1 MTQGH
6 PPAPG
11 WPPHGHGPAPAAGAS
26 GPPPTSGQPGAWP
39 AYPPGPPPQPK
50 SRRGL
55 WIGLAAGALAL
66 AVCAGT
72 AVGVGLGLRGDAED
86 GPAPKAAAGA
96 NGVTVTDAELTALLD
111 RHSKALAAKDLDGYL
126 AAFDPAR
133 TELIAGQTR
142 LFRNLAKLPLSVAR
156 YETIEKQGRVSDAFG
171 QGVTFQL
178 DVSFVHRFD
187 GFDLAPVAEWYR
199 WTIVRAGKDAPIRV
213 VAVTGAPAAGNGD
226 SKTVYYPGPWDR
238 WQEIHVERTPHALI
252 ITDAARAGLAR
263 RYAPAV
269 DRSVTDNLAVWRA
282 NAPPEPMADK
292 AVVTLAAGKDEMTS
306 LYRIGTE
313 KATEAGFSVG
323 MVAAERKDGKATI
336 GGTRIVVD
344 TSDRYFTRSGG
355 DNDARMVLR
364 HEIAHSLMTLRTDL
378 AAVDEFSKLD
388 EWVVEGFAEYVAFH
402 GRPLSASDRAAPAR
416 RLVRDGWNGRL
427 PGNGEWDDPDRLGFH
442 YWLGHAAMNH
452 LAEKHGEPKLFRFVE
467 AVYGGAP
474 ADRAA
479 RDVLGVSLDEFEAGW
494 AAYVRAQAR

>member
-6 PPAPG
+6 PPPAG
-11 WPPHGHGPAPAAGAS
+11 W
-26 GPPPTSGQPGAWP
+26 PTSGNADPRYGAAQPP
-39 AYPPGPPPQPK
+39 AQPVPSAPPPPAPK

-72 AVGVGLGLRGDAED
+72 AVGVGLGLRGDDED

-96 NGVTVTDAELTALLD
+96 NGVTVTNAELTALLD

-133 TELIAGQTR
+133 KELITGQTQ

-156 YETIEKQGRVSDAFG
+156 YETVERQGRAADAFG

-178 DVSFVHRFD
+178 DVSFVHQLD
-187 GFDLAPVAEWYR
+187 GFDRAPVAEWYR
-199 WTIVRAGKDAPIRV
+199 WTIVRAGRDAPIRV
-213 VAVTGAPAAGNGD
+213 TAVTGAPAAGSGG
-226 SKTVYYPGPWDR
+226 SKTVYYPGPWDKWR
-238 WQEIHVERTPHALI
+238 DIHVERTPYALI
-252 ITDAARAGLAR
+252 ITDAARADLAR

-269 DRSVTDNLAVWRA
+269 DRSVTSNLAVWRA
-282 NAPPEPMADK
+282 NAPPGPVSDK
-292 AVVTLAAGKDEMTS
+292 FVVTLAVGKDEMTS

-313 KATEAGFSVG
+313 KATEAGFSLG
-323 MVAAERKDGKATI
+323 MVAAERTDGTATI

-344 TSDRYFTRSGG
+344 TSDSYFTRSGG

-364 HEIAHSLMTLRTDL
+364 HEIAHSMMTPRTDL

-402 GRPLSASDRAAPAR
+402 GRPLGASERTAQAR
-416 RLVRDGWNGRL
+416 KLVRDGWNGTL
-427 PGNGEWDDPDRLGFH
+427 PGNGDWDDPGRLSFH
-442 YWLGHAAMNH
+442 YWLGHTAMNH

-467 AVYGGAP
+467 AVYAGTP
-474 ADRAA
+474 TDRAA
-479 RDVLGVSLDEFEAGW
+479 RDVLGVSLDEFQAGW
-494 AAYVRAQAR
+494 ADYVRAQAR

>member
-6 PPAPG
+6 PPPG
-11 WPPHGHGPAPAAGAS
+11 HADPRYGVSPPAQPVPWA
-26 GPPPTSGQPGAWP
+26 PPPP
-39 AYPPGPPPQPK
+39 APK

-72 AVGVGLGLRGDAED
+72 AVGVGLGLRGNDEDA
-86 GPAPKAAAGA
+86 PAPKAAAGA
-96 NGVTVTDAELTALLD
+96 NGVTVTNAELAGLLD

-133 TELIAGQTR
+133 KDLIAGQTQ
-142 LFRNLAKLPLSVAR
+142 LFRNLMKLPLSVAR
-156 YETIEKQGRVSDAFG
+156 YETVEQQGRVSDAFG

-178 DVSFVHRFD
+178 DVSFVHQLD
-187 GFDLAPVAEWYR
+187 GFDRAPVSEWYR

-213 VAVTGAPAAGNGD
+213 VAVTGAPAGGNGD
-226 SKTVYYPGPWDR
+226 SKTVYYPGPWDKWR
-238 WQEIHVERTPHALI
+238 DIHVERTPYALI
-252 ITDAARAGLAR
+252 ITDAARGDLAR

-269 DRSVTDNLAVWRA
+269 DKAVTSNLAVWRA
-282 NAPPEPMADK
+282 NAPPEPMTDK
-292 AVVTLAAGKDEMTS
+292 FVVTLADGKDEMTS

-313 KATEAGFSVG
+313 KATEAGISLG

-344 TSDRYFTRSGG
+344 TTDSYFTRSGG

-364 HEIAHSLMTLRTDL
+364 HEIAHSLMTPRTDL
-378 AAVDEFSKLD
+378 TAVDEFSKLD

-402 GRPLSASDRAAPAR
+402 GRPLGASERTAQAR
-416 RLVRDGWNGRL
+416 KLVRDGWNGTL
-427 PGNGEWDDPDRLGFH
+427 PGNGDWDDPGRLSFH

-467 AVYGGAP
+467 AVYAGTP
-474 ADRAA
+474 TDRAA
-479 RDVLGVSLDEFEAGW
+479 RDVLGVSLDEFQAGW
-494 AAYVRAQAR
+494 ADYVRAQAR

>member
-1 MTQGH
+1 MTHGH
-6 PPAPG
+6 PPPGHADPRYGVAP
-11 WPPHGHGPAPAAGAS
+11 PAQPVPWA
-26 GPPPTSGQPGAWP
+26 PPP
-39 AYPPGPPPQPK
+39 PPPPPAPK

-72 AVGVGLGLRGDAED
+72 AVGVGLGLRGDDED

-96 NGVTVTDAELTALLD
+96 NGVTVTNAELTALLD

-133 TELIAGQTR
+133 KELVTGQTQ

-156 YETIEKQGRVSDAFG
+156 YETVEKQGRVSDAFG

-178 DVSFVHRFD
+178 DVSFVHQLD
-187 GFDLAPVAEWYR
+187 GFDRAPVAEWYR

-213 VAVTGAPAAGNGD
+213 TAVTGAPAGGNGD
-226 SKTVYYPGPWDR
+226 SKTVYYPGPWDKWR
-238 WQEIHVERTPHALI
+238 DIHVERTPFALI

-263 RYAPAV
+263 RHAPAV
-269 DRSVTDNLAVWRA
+269 DKAVTSNLAVWRA
-282 NAPPEPMADK
+282 GAPPGPVSDRF
-292 AVVTLAAGKDEMTS
+292 VVTLADGKDEMTS

-313 KATEAGFSVG
+313 KATEAGISLG

-344 TSDRYFTRSGG
+344 TSDSYFTRSGG

-364 HEIAHSLMTLRTDL
+364 HEIAHSMMTPRTDL
-378 AAVDEFSKLD
+378 TAVDEFSKLD
-388 EWVVEGFAEYVAFH
+388 EWVVEGFAEYLAFH
-402 GRPLSASDRAAPAR
+402 GRPLGASERTAQAR
-416 RLVRDGWNGRL
+416 KLVRDGWNGSL
-427 PGNGEWDDPDRLGFH
+427 PGNGDWDDPGRLSFH
-442 YWLGHAAMNH
+442 YWLGHTAMNH

-467 AVYGGAP
+467 AVYAGTP
-474 ADRAA
+474 TDRAA
-479 RDVLGVSLDEFEAGW
+479 RDVLGVSLDEFQAGW
-494 AAYVRAQAR
+494 ADYVRAQAR

>member
-6 PPAPG
+6 PPAAG
-11 WPPHGHGPAPAAGAS
+11 WPPPGNADPRYG
-26 GPPPTSGQPGAWP
+26 GPPPPAQPVPWGA
-39 AYPPGPPPQPK
+39 PPPPPK

-72 AVGVGLGLRGDAED
+72 AVGVGLGLRGDDED
-86 GPAPKAAAGA
+86 GSAPKAAAGA

-133 TELIAGQTR
+133 KELIAGQTQ
-142 LFRNLAKLPLSVAR
+142 LFRNLGKLPLSVAR

-178 DVSFVHRFD
+178 DVSFVHQLD

-199 WTIVRAGKDAPIRV
+199 WTVVRAGKDAPIQV
-213 VAVTGAPAAGNGD
+213 TAVTGAPAGGNGD
-226 SKTVYYPGPWDR
+226 SKTVYYPGPWDKWR
-238 WQEIHVERTPHALI
+238 DIHVERTPYALI
-252 ITDAARAGLAR
+252 ITDAARAAVAR

-269 DRSVTDNLAVWRA
+269 DKAVTSNLAVWRA
-282 NAPPEPMADK
+282 NAPPEPASDK
-292 AVVTLAAGKDEMTS
+292 FVVTLAAGKDEMTS

-313 KATEAGFSVG
+313 KATEAGYSVG
-323 MVAAERKDGKATI
+323 MVAAERKDGRNTI

-344 TSDRYFTRSGG
+344 TGDRYFTRSGG
-355 DNDARMVLR
+355 DNDAHMVLR
-364 HEIAHSLMTLRTDL
+364 HEIAHSLMTPRTDP

-388 EWVVEGFAEYVAFH
+388 EWVVEGFAEYIAFH
-402 GRPLSASDRAAPAR
+402 GRPLAASERTAPALQ
-416 RLVRDGWNGRL
+416 LVRDGGNGWNGTL
-427 PGNGEWDDPDRLGFH
+427 PSNADWQKSGLLTFH
-442 YWLGHAAMNH
+442 YWLGHTAMTH

-467 AVYGGAP
+467 AVYAGTP
-474 ADRAA
+474 TDRAA
-479 RDVLGVSLDEFEAGW
+479 RDVLGVSLDEFQAGW
-494 AAYVRAQAR
+494 ADYVRELAG

>member
-6 PPAPG
+6 PPAAG
-11 WPPHGHGPAPAAGAS
+11 WPPPGNADPRYGAAPPPAQPGS
-26 GPPPTSGQPGAWP
+26 WGPPPA
-39 AYPPGPPPQPK
+39 APK

-72 AVGVGLGLRGDAED
+72 AVGVGLGMRGDDED

-96 NGVTVTDAELTALLD
+96 NGVTVTNAELTALLD

-133 TELIAGQTR
+133 KELIAGQTR
-142 LFRNLAKLPLSVAR
+142 LFRNLARLPLSVAR
-156 YETIEKQGRVSDAFG
+156 YETIEQQGRTSDAFG
-171 QGVTFQL
+171 KGVTFQL
-178 DVSFVHRFD
+178 DVSFVHQFD
-187 GFDLAPVAEWYR
+187 GFDLAPVTEWYR
-199 WTIVRAGKDAPIRV
+199 WTVVRTGKDAPIRV
-213 VAVTGAPAAGNGD
+213 TAVTGAPAAGNGG
-226 SKTVYYPGPWDR
+226 SKTVYYPGPWDKWR
-238 WQEIHVERTPHALI
+238 EIHVERTPHALVI
-252 ITDAARAGLAR
+252 ADAARAEVAK
-263 RYAPAV
+263 RYAPAAEAAV
-269 DRSVTDNLAVWRA
+269 VHDLNVWRA
-282 NAPPEPMADK
+282 GGLPGPVPNGFVFA
-292 AVVTLAAGKDEMTS
+292 LAKGKDELTT

-313 KATEAGFSVG
+313 KATEAGFSLG
-323 MVAAERKDGKATI
+323 LVAAERKDGKDTI

-344 TSDRYFTRSGG
+344 TEEPYFTRTGG
-355 DNDARMVLR
+355 ANDAGMVFR
-364 HEIAHSLMTLRTDL
+364 HEVAHSLMTPRTDL
-378 AAVDEFSKLD
+378 AASDAFSRLD

-402 GRPLSASDRAAPAR
+402 GRPLSASDRTAPAK

-427 PGNGEWDDPDRLGFH
+427 PGNGEWDNPDRLGFH

-452 LAEKHGEPKLFRFVE
+452 LAEKHGEAKLFRFVE